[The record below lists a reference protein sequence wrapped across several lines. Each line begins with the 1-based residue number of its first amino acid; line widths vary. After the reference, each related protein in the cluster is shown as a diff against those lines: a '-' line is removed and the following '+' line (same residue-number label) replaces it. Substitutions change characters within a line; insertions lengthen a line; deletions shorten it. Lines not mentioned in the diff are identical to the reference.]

1 MDFTAGGNRIDDVD
15 DASWFGV
22 VSWNGSM
29 SCAEAGIR
37 KCPSPAVRQ
46 FDPGKLAVCAAAVS
60 LMLTMGGCSLPQWY
74 RNGFKVGPNYCE
86 PPAAV
91 EPQWIDYQRDPRI
104 SEAPVDTSSWW
115 TVFND
120 PILNVLVK
128 SAAQQNLTLRVAG
141 TRILQAQAVRGVSAG
156 NLFPQVQ
163 QAFGSYDRVQVS
175 ETIANSPPVKNFDT
189 WSSGFNLAWELDF
202 WGRFRR
208 GLESADAALDAS
220 VEGYDNV
227 LVLLLSDVASTYVQI
242 RTIQEQLRLV
252 RANVA
257 LQEQSLTIAKAQF
270 DAGQADA
277 SDTLQTRNN
286 VEQTRALIPGL
297 ESALRRANNALCILL
312 GEPPCDLVAEMAEGP
327 IPVAPA
333 AVALGIPAEL
343 LRRRP
348 DIRQAER
355 IVAAQCAQIGVAE
368 SELYPHFSI
377 SGALQWQARDLADL
391 YSPASVGGAV
401 GPAFVWNILNY
412 GRIKNSV
419 FQQQALFE
427 EAVFNYQNTVLD
439 AQREAEDAIV
449 GFLKAQDQT
458 ESLRLAVKDIQAL
471 NSVLLTQAN
480 AGATDFNR
488 VFVVQAATTAQQNTL
503 AASQGEIALNLIRI
517 FRALGGGWQI
527 RLADCNAETGSDVST
542 LTLDSA
548 TEESAKNTS
557 TSSSE
562 P

>member
-1 MDFTAGGNRIDDVD
+1 MN
-15 DASWFGV
+15 
-22 VSWNGSM
+22 
-29 SCAEAGIR
+29 CAESENPKRHTPVARRFGS
-37 KCPSPAVRQ
+37 K
-46 FDPGKLAVCAAAVS
+46 KLVLCVATVS
-60 LMLTMGGCSLPQWY
+60 VMLTMGGCSLPQWY
-74 RNGFKVGPNYCE
+74 RNGFKVGPNYCK
-86 PPAAV
+86 PAAAV
-91 EPQWIDYQRDPRI
+91 ESEWIDFQRDPRI
-104 SEAPVDTSSWW
+104 SEEPVDISAWW

-120 PILNVLVK
+120 PILNVLVEA
-128 SAAQQNLTLRVAG
+128 AAQQNLTLRVAG
-141 TRILQAQAVRGVSAG
+141 TRILQAQAVRGISAG

-163 QAFGSYDRVQVS
+163 QAFGSYDRVQAS
-175 ETIANSPPVKNFDT
+175 ESIANSPPVKNFDT
-189 WSSGFNLAWELDF
+189 WSSGFNLSWELDF

-220 VEGYDNV
+220 IEGYDNV

-252 RANVA
+252 RENVE
-257 LQEQSLTIAKAQF
+257 LQEQSLKIAQAQF

-297 ESALRRANNALCILL
+297 EAALRQANNALCILL
-312 GEPPCDLVAEMAEGP
+312 GEPPCDLVAEMGEGP
-327 IPVAPA
+327 IPVAPE
-333 AVALGIPAEL
+333 AVPLGIPAEL

-368 SELYPHFSI
+368 SELYPHFTI

-412 GRIKNSV
+412 GRIKNAV

-427 EAVFNYQNTVLD
+427 EAVFNYQDTVLK
-439 AQREAEDAIV
+439 AQREAEDSIV
-449 GFLKAQDQT
+449 GFLKTQDQT
-458 ESLRLAVKDIQAL
+458 EQLQLAVNDVLEL

-480 AGATDFNR
+480 AGATNFNR
-488 VFVVQAATTAQQNTL
+488 VFVVQAATTVQQNAL
-503 AASQGEIALNLIRI
+503 AVSQGEIALNLIRI
-517 FRALGGGWQI
+517 YRALGGGWQI
-527 RLADCNAETGSDVST
+527 RLADCNVETVSDVPVLLDEPAST
-542 LTLDSA
+542 LEMEPA
-548 TEESAKNTS
+548 QAVEPTS
-557 TSSSE
+557 VPVDQPPLE
-562 P
+562 NQ